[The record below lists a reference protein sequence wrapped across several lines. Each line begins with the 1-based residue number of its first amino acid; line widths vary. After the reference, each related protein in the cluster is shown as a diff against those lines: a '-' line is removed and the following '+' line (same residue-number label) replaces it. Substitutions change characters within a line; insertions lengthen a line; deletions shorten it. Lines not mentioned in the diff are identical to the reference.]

1 MNKINSE
8 RNDEF
13 VQELKR
19 CIRGESSDL
28 IDNFNPKYEL
38 INLQNRL
45 KKMMEGSN
53 NEVFNINK

>member
-1 MNKINSE
+1 M
-8 RNDEF
+8 
-13 VQELKR
+13 
-19 CIRGESSDL
+19 

-45 KKMMEGSN
+45 KKMVEGSN